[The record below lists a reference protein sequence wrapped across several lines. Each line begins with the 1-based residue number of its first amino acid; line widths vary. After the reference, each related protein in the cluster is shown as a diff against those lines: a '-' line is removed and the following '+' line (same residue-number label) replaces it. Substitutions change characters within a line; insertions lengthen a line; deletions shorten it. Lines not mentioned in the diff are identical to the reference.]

1 MRPLELELPPLPEF
15 VSTARLFVAD
25 VGRHFGLSEDSVSDL
40 KVAVSEACTAAISSI
55 STNGKGA
62 PVRISIE
69 PGDGHVA
76 VRVNG
81 PAGFGPLD
89 TEPLRPGVEMDL
101 GMGLVIALFPEA
113 SIEKGPD
120 GSVLRLTFPAT
131 G

>member
-1 MRPLELELPPLPEF
+1 MPPLPEF

-55 STNGKGA
+55 SANGKGA

-69 PGDGHVA
+69 PGAGHIA
-76 VRVNG
+76 VRVTG
-81 PAGFGPLD
+81 PSGFLAQD
-89 TEPLRPGVEMDL
+89 KEQVKPGIDLDL
-101 GMGLVIALFPEA
+101 GIDLVTALFPEA
-113 SIEKGPD
+113 TIEKGPD